1 MINAVQLKV
10 IDLTVGGL
18 TADGSKTNAAWLKAN
33 DLAVGGWKRRSGGPG
48 ICFRGASK
56 RRMIPKYHQ

>member
-10 IDLTVGGL
+10 IDLAVRGL

-33 DLAVGGWKRRSGGPG
+33 DLAVGGLKPDAEGYMRRS
-48 ICFRGASK
+48 
-56 RRMIPKYHQ
+56 